1 MKYRDEQYALD
12 TLNTI
17 RKETHENNIML
28 QHICSYI
35 NSVLSTRKDDEQN
48 AFEQNVV
55 ANLVSELLHNIK
67 VNNHNQKCSHK
78 NKNLYLNY

>member
-1 MKYRDEQYALD
+1 
-12 TLNTI
+12 
-17 RKETHENNIML
+17 ML

-35 NSVLSTRKDDEQN
+35 DHVLNNRKNDEQN

-67 VNNHNQKCSHK
+67 VNKI
-78 NKNLYLNY
+78 

>member
-1 MKYRDEQYALD
+1 MRYRDEQYVPD
-12 TLNTI
+12 TLDDI

-28 QHICSYI
+28 QYICSYI
-35 NSVLSTRKDDEQN
+35 DAVLSNHKNDEQN

-67 VNNHNQKCSHK
+67 ISKI
-78 NKNLYLNY
+78 

>member
-1 MKYRDEQYALD
+1 MTYKEESYVLD
-12 TLNTI
+12 NI
-17 RKETHENNIML
+17 KQIAKETHENNIML

-35 NSVLSTRKDDEQN
+35 NSVLSNRNNDEQN

-67 VNNHNQKCSHK
+67 I
-78 NKNLYLNY
+78 NKI

>member
-1 MKYRDEQYALD
+1 
-12 TLNTI
+12 
-17 RKETHENNIML
+17 ML

-35 NSVLSTRKDDEQN
+35 DSVLSNRKNDEQN

-67 VNNHNQKCSHK
+67 VNKICFGSYK
-78 NKNLYLNY
+78 NI

>member
-1 MKYRDEQYALD
+1 MTYDEESYVLD
-12 TLNTI
+12 TLKEIQETI
-17 RKETHENNIML
+17 RSPEFKQLIKETHENNIML

-35 NSVLSTRKDDEQN
+35 NGVLSTRKNDEQN

-67 VNNHNQKCSHK
+67 VNK
-78 NKNLYLNY
+78 L

>member
-1 MKYRDEQYALD
+1 MTYKEESYVLD
-12 TLNTI
+12 NI
-17 RKETHENNIML
+17 KQIAKETHENNIML

-35 NSVLSTRKDDEQN
+35 DNVLINRKNDEQN

-67 VNNHNQKCSHK
+67 VNK
-78 NKNLYLNY
+78 L

>member
-1 MKYRDEQYALD
+1 MTYKEESYVLD
-12 TLNTI
+12 TLGDI

-35 NSVLSTRKDDEQN
+35 NGVLSTRKTDEQN

-67 VNNHNQKCSHK
+67 VNKIFDHEFI
-78 NKNLYLNY
+78 

>member
-1 MKYRDEQYALD
+1 MTHKEESYVLD
-12 TLNTI
+12 TLDTI

-35 NSVLSTRKDDEQN
+35 DSVLSNRKNDEQN

-67 VNNHNQKCSHK
+67 VNK
-78 NKNLYLNY
+78 L

>member
-1 MKYRDEQYALD
+1 MTYKEEGYVLD
-12 TLNTI
+12 NI
-17 RKETHENNIML
+17 KQIAKETHENNIML

-35 NSVLSTRKDDEQN
+35 NSVLSTRKNDEQN

-67 VNNHNQKCSHK
+67 VNK
-78 NKNLYLNY
+78 L

>member
-1 MKYRDEQYALD
+1 MTYKEESYVLD
-12 TLNTI
+12 NI
-17 RKETHENNIML
+17 KQIAKETHENNIML

-35 NSVLSTRKDDEQN
+35 NRVLSTREHDEQN

-67 VNNHNQKCSHK
+67 VNKI
-78 NKNLYLNY
+78 

>member
-1 MKYRDEQYALD
+1 MTYKEESYVLD
-12 TLNTI
+12 NI
-17 RKETHENNIML
+17 KQIAKETHENDIML

-35 NSVLSTRKDDEQN
+35 NSVLGTRKNDEQN

-67 VNNHNQKCSHK
+67 VNK
-78 NKNLYLNY
+78 L

>member
-1 MKYRDEQYALD
+1 
-12 TLNTI
+12 
-17 RKETHENNIML
+17 ML

-35 NSVLSTRKDDEQN
+35 DHVLSTRKNDEQN

-67 VNNHNQKCSHK
+67 VNK
-78 NKNLYLNY
+78 L